1 MVGDGPVHTCPAL
14 RALTPGAPS
23 HPSAGP
29 VCLPSH
35 KWEAPTQTGCSI
47 LSPIGFTG
55 LPGETAGR
63 GRMLSP
69 TSCSSVSVTRRPQE
83 DRGASPLNTWSDSF
97 LLTQGEPEDREGT
110 GLA

>member
-1 MVGDGPVHTCPAL
+1 MVGGWPCAHLPCTQGSHTWCPVSPL
-14 RALTPGAPS
+14 SWP
-23 HPSAGP
+23 P

-35 KWEAPTQTGCSI
+35 TWEAPTQTGCSI

-69 TSCSSVSVTRRPQE
+69 TSCSSVSVTQDHRK
-83 DRGASPLNTWSDSF
+83 
-97 LLTQGEPEDREGT
+97 PEVQ
-110 GLA
+110 AP